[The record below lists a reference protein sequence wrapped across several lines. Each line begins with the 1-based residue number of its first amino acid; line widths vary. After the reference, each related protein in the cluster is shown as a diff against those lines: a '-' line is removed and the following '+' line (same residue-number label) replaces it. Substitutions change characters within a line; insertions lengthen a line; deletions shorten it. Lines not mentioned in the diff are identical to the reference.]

1 MNVPVLSSRI
11 DSVTVYRQG
20 ALVCRAAILLAAQ
33 PVPAQVRL
41 LGLPLSLDDG
51 SVRVRI
57 EGEGELPVA
66 TDVRVA
72 LDLAAADETLPPPDD
87 EELKQ
92 ARRRVRELQ
101 DRRAHLLAQRQRLE
115 RLQVF
120 ERPANK
126 KGQAPLQSPVAARL
140 SLIEFQSSQIAA
152 LDEQLAH
159 VRVDEKRA
167 EELREH
173 LEQRRKAAS
182 RARQAKPHE
191 LRKAA
196 LISLRARDI
205 PTAPVKVYVEYM
217 VPGARWAPAYA
228 VKIARDMSQG
238 TVSVRAV
245 VAQDTGE
252 DWNGVRLT
260 LATAD
265 AQRWVE
271 LPEMQALRIGRR
283 QPPVVKRGWRAP
295 PAGATELYGDYD
307 RFLSGARLAPP
318 QPATTPVVVT
328 EPAPM
333 DMPVAESEAYMDDDD
348 EVDGAAAPRSTR
360 TGGFKG
366 AVNDLTQSRSFRSP
380 AAPTRSAPPMQPQQ
394 GAPPPSP
401 SFAPAPGG
409 APMPMAAAPMA
420 AQARARGSGLGNA
433 LAGAGGA
440 LAGAVGGLFGGEGGG
455 GPQGFARGEPL
466 AEPDLEASPEQLAY
480 GDLRMPG
487 PSASRR
493 GHLTVTQ
500 RRERYLEMLWVR
512 EVTKE
517 IDVIS
522 LIDGAVRKAT
532 QAGARGL
539 PPRHRLAESWYG
551 FDYVYAAESPVDIP
565 SDGDY
570 HGVPL
575 TSRAGPVELG
585 YVVVPRE
592 STDVFRFVKL
602 KNPLDAPLLPGPA
615 DIYVGGDYLLSADL
629 KVAPPRGEVKIG
641 LGVEQAIKVSRNT
654 HYREEAAG
662 LMGGTLALRHELIVE
677 VANRRD
683 RPVDVEVQERI
694 PTLRDKE
701 DEIQLDVGTVEPA
714 WAPFEPEHYTLKGGY
729 RWKIQVPAGQKQK
742 LAATYV
748 IRISAKK
755 ELIGGNRRE

>member
-1 MNVPVLSSRI
+1 MNAPVLASRI

-20 ALVCRAAILLAAQ
+20 ALVCRTALLLAAQ
-33 PVPAQVRL
+33 PVPAQVKL

-51 SVRVRI
+51 SVRVRV
-57 EGEGELPVA
+57 EGDAGELPVA
-66 TDVRVA
+66 TDIRVA
-72 LDLAAADETLPPPDD
+72 LDLASADENLPPPDD
-87 EELKQ
+87 AELKA
-92 ARRRVRELQ
+92 ARRQVRVLA
-101 DRRAHLLAQRQRLE
+101 DRRAHLEAQRQRIE

-126 KGQAPLQSPVAARL
+126 RGQPPLTSPVEARL
-140 SLIEFQSSQIAA
+140 ALVEFQHRTIAGIDEE
-152 LDEQLAH
+152 LDK
-159 VRVDEKRA
+159 VRAAERKA
-167 EELREH
+167 EERREH
-173 LEQRRKAAS
+173 LEARRKAAS

-196 LISLRARDI
+196 MITLRARDV
-205 PTAPVKVYVEYM
+205 PTSPVRLVLEYM

-228 VKIARDMSQG
+228 ISLTRDMAQA

-252 DWNGVRLT
+252 DWTGVRLT

-283 QPPVVKRGWRAP
+283 QPPVARRGWRAP
-295 PAGATELYGDYD
+295 PVGAGELYADYD
-307 RFLSGARLAPP
+307 RFLAGARPGPALPEPPQDLAPEPPRPPAAFEPQALEEDALIEPEFDGASVTRSGAIMPRQEQRKGAPP
-318 QPATTPVVVT
+318 RP
-328 EPAPM
+328 
-333 DMPVAESEAYMDDDD
+333 
-348 EVDGAAAPRSTR
+348 
-360 TGGFKG
+360 
-366 AVNDLTQSRSFRSP
+366 
-380 AAPTRSAPPMQPQQ
+380 SAPPPAKPVIM
-394 GAPPPSP
+394 APG
-401 SFAPAPGG
+401 APAPQGMALPVAMMPSRSRGAFGG
-409 APMPMAAAPMA
+409 ALASA
-420 AQARARGSGLGNA
+420 GGA
-433 LAGAGGA
+433 LVGAGGA
-440 LAGAVGGLFGGEGGG
+440 LAGAVGSLFAGPEGGG
-455 GPQGFARGEPL
+455 GGGAHGFAALEEPEHE
-466 AEPDLEASPEQLAY
+466 AAPDQLAY

-487 PSASRR
+487 PGASRR
-493 GHLTVTQ
+493 GSLTVTQ

-517 IDVIS
+517 IDVVA
-522 LIDGAVRKAT
+522 LIDGAVTKAQ
-532 QAGARGL
+532 QAGVRGP

-551 FDYVYAAESPVDIP
+551 FDYVYGAESLVDIP
-565 SDGDY
+565 SDGDF

-575 TSRAGPVELG
+575 LGRTAPIELG

-592 STDVFRFVKL
+592 STDVFRFVRL

-641 LGVEQAIKVSRNT
+641 LGVEQAIKVARNT
-654 HYREEAAG
+654 QFKEETAG
-662 LMGGTLALRHELIVE
+662 LMGGTLALRHEITVE

-683 RPVDVEVQERI
+683 RPVEIEVQERV
-694 PTLRDKE
+694 PTLREKE
-701 DEIQLDVGTVEPA
+701 DEIQLDVGAVEPP

-729 RWKIQVPAGQKQK
+729 RWKIQVPPGQQK
-742 LAATYV
+742 KLSATYV
-748 IRISAKK
+748 VRISAKR